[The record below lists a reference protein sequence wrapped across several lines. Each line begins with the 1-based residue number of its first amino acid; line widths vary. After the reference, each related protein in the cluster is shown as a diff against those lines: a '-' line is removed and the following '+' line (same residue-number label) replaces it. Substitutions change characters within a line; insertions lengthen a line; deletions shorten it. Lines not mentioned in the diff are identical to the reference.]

1 MTNLRKAN
9 QNEARKILEFYRNI
23 LKSIEGSEFDPKWND
38 SYPDLEF
45 IEGSIKKGELY
56 ICDIDG
62 DVAASLVLNNSFNPQ
77 YENIDWNVDAEADEI
92 IVIHT
97 FAVSNAG
104 KGIGREIFNQIRK
117 KALKKN
123 KKTIRV
129 DIIDGNI
136 GALKVFER
144 FGFEYIDTVEMF
156 HPAVGFESFHLY
168 ELGLS
173 R

>member
-1 MTNLRKAN
+1 MNYN
-9 QNEARKILEFYRNI
+9 YF
-23 LKSIEGSEFDPKWND
+23 S
-38 SYPDLEF
+38 
-45 IEGSIKKGELY
+45 
-56 ICDIDG
+56 
-62 DVAASLVLNNSFNPQ
+62 SFNPE
-77 YENIDWNVDAEADEI
+77 YKNIDWTVDAEADEI

-97 FAVSNAG
+97 FAVSNAR
-104 KGIGREIFNQIRK
+104 KGTGRKIFNQIRK
-117 KALKKN
+117 NALKKN

-129 DIIDGNI
+129 DIINGNI

-156 HPAVGFESFHLY
+156 HPAVGCESFHLY

>member
-9 QNEARKILEFYRNI
+9 QNEAKKILEFYLNI
-23 LKSIEGSEFDPKWND
+23 LKSIEGSEFKPKWND

-62 DVAASLVLNNSFNPQ
+62 DVAASLVLNNCFTPE

-117 KALKKN
+117 NALKKN

-156 HPAVGFESFHLY
+156 HPAVGCESFHLY